1 MLTCYNVTL
10 KLDSYGYL
18 YMHLHEHYEMCYVLA
33 NDVSLVL
40 EDKYHEAKMGDL
52 FIIPPY
58 TFHKFASSKP
68 YDLAYIFFDEYTFT
82 KKAPMLEQGFKY
94 IKDVGLTV
102 VHIPEEEIATVA
114 QMFVDADKLYK
125 ETDAFMYDFLNIQ
138 QFGNM
143 LHYIIT
149 IHQKQL
155 DSVQTHSSRNALIES
170 ILWYVS
176 ENLNENITTEM
187 ITKKFNIS
195 KTKLYMMM
203 KASTGMSLKEF
214 IIQLRLSRAS
224 ELLSKGMSVTEVSNK
239 TGFNSYAHFIKIF
252 KQKIGVSPYKYG
264 KTLQN
269 NHSLLGDSNGGLPIN
284 QPGIRETELS

>member
-1 MLTCYNVTL
+1 
-10 KLDSYGYL
+10 
-18 YMHLHEHYEMCYVLA
+18 
-33 NDVSLVL
+33 
-40 EDKYHEAKMGDL
+40 
-52 FIIPPY
+52 
-58 TFHKFASSKP
+58 
-68 YDLAYIFFDEYTFT
+68 
-82 KKAPMLEQGFKY
+82 
-94 IKDVGLTV
+94 
-102 VHIPEEEIATVA
+102 
-114 QMFVDADKLYK
+114 MFVDADKLYR

-149 IHQKQL
+149 IHQKQR
-155 DSVQTHSSRNALIES
+155 DSVQTHTSSNALIES

-224 ELLSKGMSVTEVSNK
+224 SCFKLLYLILS
-239 TGFNSYAHFIKIF
+239 I
-252 KQKIGVSPYKYG
+252 
-264 KTLQN
+264 L
-269 NHSLLGDSNGGLPIN
+269 SLTSSL
-284 QPGIRETELS
+284 